1 MSERQTRHETYT
13 PEAQAERAKY
23 LTMTNKEIAGGVGD
37 LIDGQLHVA
46 SNDRVQ
52 YAAGA
57 TAAHEGR
64 AGERV
69 GGRFVSQSQLE
80 DIAAFAD
87 QIRDGLAD
95 RNEPGTAVDDHTGDD
110 VDQDAYMRR
119 YDAHTHED
127 EAPAEGPEVPDDE
140 TSDGPTDTP
149 VPIEPEP
156 EKPVEHEDSVDEP
169 RPPSELKL
177 SFVDQSVDAEDAAR
191 YAAEARL
198 TEELNAPGGKIKRF
212 LRNAWKGSLARE
224 FYILKYKKHA
234 LERISEGQDINLLND
249 GYTSDQ
255 RVDAQMALVDRFSSE
270 YDESVHTTAGEQ
282 RKELAPDT
290 EFAAATKDL
299 IRRYVS
305 GEITDAT
312 ALREERGRLLEQ
324 FGGQQNGPL
333 LGEGKVRVD
342 NLLAIAEAVKGMVAH
357 GESIEQ
363 VLEGMKIYS
372 GEARESARYKV
383 DYGKID
389 SIMEKMQQS
398 KIGSLVGPE
407 TVGIAAALALT
418 ISRVG
423 RGTVLKA
430 TGVTLIP
437 GVMGGALGALR
448 ENKRVKEERTQHA
461 REVTQG
467 RDFVNGKRRAEMQET
482 MYETVSAQQTTNEL
496 NRLIEGGLDTPEK
509 VRAMYEALAAVQARV
524 DISDTRGTELFSY
537 SQGQRSV
544 EMGLLDVARGR
555 AKKALEGHLADLDPA
570 YRSSLGMTDSDTVN
584 QALQRC
590 VSAVESIQQDMS
602 AKDKAFQR
610 LKARRVATA
619 AAQGVIVSSLF
630 SVGVQEGVAF
640 ANPSYDGLI
649 EHMVH
654 GGAPSPDGTQTVLE
668 GWFHGQ
674 TGAGTSANVIAPS
687 STYNQ
692 LNLGTHSGA
701 LELPSNYTMS
711 TNPNGSLF
719 ITDPTGAK
727 IVDNLTTNPNGTFT
741 AASLA
746 DLQHANISVADTTST
761 VDIPHSVTQQVT
773 AKQFLANHPGTGTP
787 VERDFWYDNNTPAP
801 RFDKNELGLHWG
813 GANNTGVTANG
824 TVQMS
829 VATMTAGGSYHGLE
843 HTNWATEAD
852 QGHLKLA
859 VSLSRD
865 TQATP
870 IILDVHAHDGVI
882 DIPTDPNVMPPG
894 IFTIENGH
902 AVFHGAYAEVVQTNG
917 MSQNGDLHIRPLAT
931 ITGHN
936 TLHSMADTVTTHEKQ
951 VVPHYKLT
959 PPVHE
964 GIDRVVEPIVMPPLV
979 LRRPLEAL
987 VRRRNGEPPLYGY
1000 SEISGEYGRGGLSAE
1015 YLEQM
1020 KNERSPRLIE
1030 KPDAILNPRQELDWY
1045 KRELEKRRGTD
1056 GLKKIEENVK
1066 NTPELAGL
1074 TGDTKTIIILPVAGA
1089 FESDNIFN
1097 TLSLYAQQDR
1107 VAVEKA
1113 TILLNVNWLDVAKL
1127 DPRQARAIAKTLTE
1141 IDRARSKFPWLKI
1154 AVIQNEYKKDEVEA
1168 TGGVI
1173 GYAASDLV
1181 DTALMAVQAS
1191 MESGKMDDHHEVGIQ
1206 RNDADMLGMSRN
1218 HLLKFQEAFEKAPEA
1233 DVFRGMTRF
1242 DVRAAEKY
1250 PGWGIAT
1257 DLSLALLTRHTA
1269 NGGVNTGGAN
1279 CLVRASTFAAIGG
1292 LGDIKKNGS
1301 GAGSDDTSM
1310 GVRIAYARGAV
1321 EDGIEYG
1328 GVSGSAGSLL
1338 TVKTGNGPVSKY
1350 VAGANIDT
1358 NSDRLIPIYLRREW
1372 WQGAWRADE
1381 GSFNKG
1387 PGGYG
1392 ARDHQRFSSKKERL
1406 VGSTDNESFRRLQT
1420 AITYEIGRLNETTR
1434 QRLLAQFFR
1443 NAPAGAY
1450 ILKTLPSGDVAFEF
1464 TKAGRAFVSQQMK
1477 YDSQGRRRSY
1487 GERKTQGLYGRTPL
1501 NKEPA
1506 LVAPIR

>member
-1 MSERQTRHETYT
+1 MSERQARHDTYT
-13 PEAQAERAKY
+13 AEAQAERAKY
-23 LTMTNKEIAGGVGD
+23 LTMTNKEIAGEVSD
-37 LIDGQLHVA
+37 LINGQLHVA

-52 YAAGA
+52 YAAGT

-95 RNEPGTAVDDHTGDD
+95 RNEPGTVVDDHTGDD
-110 VDQDAYMRR
+110 VDQDAYMQRH
-119 YDAHTHED
+119 DAHTHED
-127 EAPAEGPEVPDDE
+127 EAPAEGPDMPDDE
-140 TSDGPTDTP
+140 TSDEPTTDISPST
-149 VPIEPEP
+149 EPEMP
-156 EKPVEHEDSVDEP
+156 IAREDAADEP
-169 RPPSELKL
+169 KAPSELKL

-290 EFAAATKDL
+290 EFAVATKDL

-312 ALREERGRLLEQ
+312 ALREERGRLLER

-333 LGEGKVRVD
+333 IGEGKVRVD

-389 SIMEKMQQS
+389 SVMEKMQQS

-437 GVMGGALGALR
+437 GVMGGTLGALR
-448 ENKRVKEERTQHA
+448 ENKRVKEERTQHT

-482 MYETVSAQQTTNEL
+482 MYETVSAQQTTDEL
-496 NRLIEGGLDTPEK
+496 NRLMEGGLDTPEK
-509 VRAMYEALAAVQARV
+509 VRAMYEALAGVQARV
-524 DISDTRGTELFSY
+524 DISDAKGSELFSY

-544 EMGLLDVARGR
+544 EMGLLDIARGR

-727 IVDNLTTNPNGTFT
+727 IADNLTTNPNGTFT
-741 AASLA
+741 TASLA
-746 DLQHANISVADTTST
+746 DLQHANISVVDTTST
-761 VDIPHSVTQQVT
+761 VNTPHSVTQQVT
-773 AKQFLANHPGTGTP
+773 AKQFLVNHPGVGTP
-787 VERDFWYDNNTPAP
+787 AGRDFWYDNNTPAP
-801 RFDKNELGLHWG
+801 KFDKNELGLHWG
-813 GANNTGVTANG
+813 GANSTGVTTNG

-829 VATMTAGGSYHGLE
+829 VATMTGNGSFHGLE

-865 TQATP
+865 TQAMP

-882 DIPTDPNVMPPG
+882 DIPTDPSVMPPG

-917 MSQNGDLHIRPLAT
+917 MSQNGELHIRPLAT

-987 VRRRNGEPPLYGY
+987 VKRRNGDPGPYGY
-1000 SEISGEYGRGGLSAE
+1000 GGGASGEYGHRQLSLEAI
-1015 YLEQM
+1015 EQM
-1020 KNERSPRLIE
+1020 RSERSPSLLT
-1030 KPDAILNPRQELDWY
+1030 DSSADLNPKHELDWY
-1045 KRELEKRRGTD
+1045 RSELERRRGAD
-1056 GLKKIEENVK
+1056 GLRKIVDFVK
-1066 NTPELAGL
+1066 NTPELATL
-1074 TGDTKTIIILPVAGA
+1074 SPETKSIVVLPVGAA
-1089 FESDNIFN
+1089 FESENIYKV
-1097 TLSLYAQQDR
+1097 LSLYAQQDPPSL
-1107 VAVEKA
+1107 EK
-1113 TILLNVNWLDVAKL
+1113 TTFLLNVNWLDVAKG
-1127 DPRQARAIAKTLTE
+1127 DPKQAQAIAKTLAE
-1141 IDRARSKFPWLKI
+1141 IERARLNFPQLKL
-1154 AVIQNEYKKDEVEA
+1154 AVIQNEYNKDTVEA

-1173 GYAASDLV
+1173 GYVAADMV
-1181 DTALMAVQAS
+1181 DTALMALQVA
-1191 MESGKMDDHHEVGIQ
+1191 MEDGRMNGDHEVGIQ
-1206 RNDADMLGMSRN
+1206 RNDVDTLGISR
-1218 HLLKFQEAFEKAPEA
+1218 HYLSRYQEALDQNPQS

-1242 DVRAAEKY
+1242 DARSAERY
-1250 PGWGIAT
+1250 PGWGIVN
-1257 DLSLALLTRHTA
+1257 DLNLILTTQHYSH
-1269 NGGVNTGGAN
+1269 GGAN
-1279 CLVRASTFAAIGG
+1279 TDGPNFYVRASAMAAIGG
-1292 LGDIKKNGS
+1292 LGDVSRWS
-1301 GAGSDDTSM
+1301 GAGSDDSNVGIRVTH
-1310 GVRIAYARGAV
+1310 ARGGTGGV
-1321 EDGIEYG
+1321 GYS
-1328 GVSGSAGSLL
+1328 GVSGS
-1338 TVKTGNGPVSKY
+1338 TGALVTSSGGDRRVGKY
-1350 VAGANIDT
+1350 VAGANIDV
-1358 NSDRLIPIYLRREW
+1358 NADRLIPLYLG
-1372 WQGAWRADE
+1372 GAWWGSAWRSDDE
-1381 GSFNKG
+1381 GAYHKG
-1387 PGGYG
+1387 PGGYA
-1392 ARDHQRFSSKKERL
+1392 ARDANKMNIKKERFD
-1406 VGSTDNESFRRLQT
+1406 GSKDTEAFQRLQT
-1420 AITYEIGRLNETTR
+1420 AITYEVGRLDETTR
-1434 QRLLAQFFR
+1434 QRLLARFFR
-1443 NAPAGAY
+1443 NAPAGSY
-1450 ILKTLPSGDVAFEF
+1450 IIKPLPSGGVTFEF
-1464 TKAGRAFVSQQMK
+1464 TKVGREFVSQQMK

-1487 GERKTQGLYGRTPL
+1487 GERKTHGLYGRTPL